1 MIDTYMNKSVE
12 LHYLPTSDG
21 IKKLISILPIVT
33 PKLRKETSDLISRTQ
48 AIDEIHE
55 DAEWLASQG
64 SDWQVERMERDKSI
78 LMSLPSAQPEI
89 IHCKDCA
96 YCDSD
101 VVDAP
106 YGMTKKIFWC
116 DRLYAGANENLVVD
130 PDDFCSW
137 AERREVTE

>member
-1 MIDTYMNKSVE
+1 MD
-12 LHYLPTSDG
+12 
-21 IKKLISILPIVT
+21 KLISLQ
-33 PKLRKETSDLISRTQ
+33 Q
-48 AIDEIHE
+48 AIDTIEKHLKWTTIPDYYPGIFE
-55 DAEWLASQG
+55 AVRGWLNG
-64 SDWQVERMERDKSI
+64 
-78 LMSLPSAQPEI
+78 LPSAQPDI

-116 DRLYAGANENLVVD
+116 DRLYAGANENLIVE

-137 AERREVTE
+137 AERRE